1 MNAKKGRQRLV
12 TERTQR
18 RLRGHL
24 FPMIETCLYFLPP
37 RPKIAW
43 AEAMRCFYLLDL

>member
-18 RLRGHL
+18 RLWRHL
-24 FPMIETCLYFLPP
+24 FPMIETCLYFLPS
-37 RPKIAW
+37 RPKVAW
-43 AEAMRCFYLLDL
+43 AEATGCFYLPDR